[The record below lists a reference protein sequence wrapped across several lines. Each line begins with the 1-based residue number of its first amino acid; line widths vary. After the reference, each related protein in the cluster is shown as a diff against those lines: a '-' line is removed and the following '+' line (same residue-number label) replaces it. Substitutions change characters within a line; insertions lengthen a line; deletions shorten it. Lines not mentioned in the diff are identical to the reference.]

1 MKNYLNI
8 DLKSVIPLLLIA
20 ALEIVIM
27 DRVEGNLIIE
37 VIQLREGILW
47 TQCWVTCKKSN

>member
-1 MKNYLNI
+1 M